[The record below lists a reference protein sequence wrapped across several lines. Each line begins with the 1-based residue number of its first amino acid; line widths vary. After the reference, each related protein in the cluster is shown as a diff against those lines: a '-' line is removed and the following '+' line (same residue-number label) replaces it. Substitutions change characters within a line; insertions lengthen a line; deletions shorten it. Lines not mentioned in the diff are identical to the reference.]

1 MRIIIPSFEEIKLM
15 PPTINLFRILAEMG
29 HEVVYITV
37 FPDEYAP
44 NFQGK
49 NISNISLAKK
59 DYTIKKNI
67 RTPDLFGVRWLVY
80 RSDILIKSFFA
91 HRLKHWLD
99 HNLKKDDLL
108 WVVNEMTPILA
119 GSSFT
124 KKYKD
129 QYIFTIYELHNAT
142 WASRHIKRVAQDAK
156 ITVVPEYNRAHIQK
170 YFFNLK
176 KLPKVLPNKPS
187 GICEGKE
194 LPIDNDAIRE
204 SISRIKESG
213 KKIILYMG
221 IIGLERPLDKIIQAV
236 RTQKDKYEFVVLGR
250 PSPYL
255 DFLKEKYKDDFT
267 YLGFV
272 TPPQHIN
279 VASHADIGILIYVPL
294 GNAGLNALYCAPNK
308 IYEYTGLGL
317 PVLTN
322 DIPGLHNLVHSYEC
336 GLSIDMDDTKT
347 ISESLSELFNNYDKY
362 QKGADSF
369 YESVNVKK
377 LIANILDEA
386 LK

>member
-1 MRIIIPSFEEIKLM
+1 MRIIIPSFEEIKFM
-15 PPTINLFRILAEMG
+15 PPTITLFRVLAEMG

-44 NFQGK
+44 NFQGE
-49 NISNISLAKK
+49 NISNISLVKK

-67 RTPDLFGVRWLVY
+67 RTPDIFGVRWLVY
-80 RSDILIKSFFA
+80 HTDILIKSYFA
-91 HRLKHWLD
+91 RRLGQWLAK
-99 HNLKKDDLL
+99 NLKKDDLL
-108 WVVNEMTPILA
+108 WVVNEMTPLLA
-119 GSSFT
+119 GASFT

-129 QYIFTIYELHNAT
+129 QFIFTIYELHNAT
-142 WASRHIKRVAQDAK
+142 WATRSIKRTAQNAK
-156 ITVVPEYNRAHIQK
+156 VTVVPEYNRAHMQK

-176 KLPKVLPNKPS
+176 KLPKVLPNKPL
-187 GICEGKE
+187 CTGKGKGF
-194 LPIDNDAIRE
+194 PIENETIRDT
-204 SISRIKESG
+204 IARIKDSG
-213 KKIILYMG
+213 KRIILYMG
-221 IIGLERPLDKIIQAV
+221 IISLERPLDKIIQAAQ
-236 RTQKDKYEFVVLGR
+236 TQKDKYEFVILGR

-255 DFLKEKYKDDFT
+255 EFLKEKYKDCFT

-272 TPPQHIN
+272 TPPQHMN
-279 VASHADIGILIYVPL
+279 VASHADIGILIYVPQ
-294 GNAGLNALYCAPNK
+294 GNFGLNALYCAPNK

-336 GLSIDMDDTKT
+336 GLSIDMDDPKT
-347 ISESLSELFNNYDKY
+347 ITESLSELFNNYDKY

-369 YESVNVKK
+369 YESVNIKK
-377 LIANILDEA
+377 LVADILDEA